1 MLSTYM
7 PRDTMEMMHSA
18 KWHCFAGTWCH
29 GLLGTS
35 TPTFV
40 PVSSASFQAALSKWS
55 ISFFYL
61 MAGD

>member
-7 PRDTMEMMHSA
+7 PRDTTEMMHSA